1 MRPVGS
7 ILARGRY
14 QAAMV
19 IELKHVDIGTDSLAA
34 TTEVNDTTQIE
45 RLTVLISGKHTL
57 NVRFGEEVEIVGGLQ
72 ILPSSIIAARRS
84 ANNSASSNNIFANAE
99 GGKYQKIVYANRVKY
114 TKRETQVKL
123 TEEDIKAIKRFASKP
138 NLIPRLVSMFAPNVA
153 DYENAKLGLLIQ
165 AVGPAP
171 LQKESWFRRRT
182 WINSGL
188 FGDPGT
194 AKSILGEEAVK
205 LIPGS
210 QMASAQHSTGKGIV
224 AVAERE
230 PDGSAFVRAGAAVLA
245 NNATI
250 FVDEIGSMRN
260 WEDQDQFN
268 DLMERGYCDFNKLG
282 IRQKIRTKARF
293 ILGSNP
299 ITLTW
304 KNTDSVDKNELPIKL
319 TLVDRLDI
327 IHIFRD
333 VMGDEATREWSA
345 KMLELALKH
354 INTDYLFLR
363 KYIHYICTEPKFREL
378 KFESK
383 ELAQRLSNLWTEI
396 KITYPTLVSKRG
408 YQSMFRIASAVARL
422 LCKETIDSE
431 VIDQTV
437 NYIKAMY
444 HEFGAQVIDK
454 SVDRPQVIFVEICE
468 VITNYAKGLE
478 YIMSDD
484 ESRY

>member
-1 MRPVGS
+1 
-7 ILARGRY
+7 
-14 QAAMV
+14 
-19 IELKHVDIGTDSLAA
+19 
-34 TTEVNDTTQIE
+34 
-45 RLTVLISGKHTL
+45 
-57 NVRFGEEVEIVGGLQ
+57 
-72 ILPSSIIAARRS
+72 
-84 ANNSASSNNIFANAE
+84 
-99 GGKYQKIVYANRVKY
+99 
-114 TKRETQVKL
+114 
-123 TEEDIKAIKRFASKP
+123 
-138 NLIPRLVSMFAPNVA
+138 
-153 DYENAKLGLLIQ
+153 
-165 AVGPAP
+165 
-171 LQKESWFRRRT
+171 
-182 WINSGL
+182 
-188 FGDPGT
+188 
-194 AKSILGEEAVK
+194 
-205 LIPGS
+205 
-210 QMASAQHSTGKGIV
+210 
-224 AVAERE
+224 
-230 PDGSAFVRAGAAVLA
+230 
-245 NNATI
+245 
-250 FVDEIGSMRN
+250 
-260 WEDQDQFN
+260 
-268 DLMERGYCDFNKLG
+268 MERGYCDFNKLG

-345 KMLELALKH
+345 KMFELALKH

-363 KYIHYICTEPKFREL
+363 KYIHYICTEPKFREF

-383 ELAQRLSNLWTEI
+383 ELAQRLSDLWTEI

-408 YQSMFRIASAVARL
+408 YQSIFRIASAVARL

-431 VIDQTV
+431 VIEQTV

-484 ESRY
+484 ESSTNISFKEAAQTACDKNPDIRDYFGVRKRDNGRLQNISHNIRLRSMHDKFDELGSRGDGIAYSNGKIKVIENKPNVGLILRWVADSNSNSNSNSNPGSTRPRTDDAKQL

>member
-1 MRPVGS
+1 
-7 ILARGRY
+7 
-14 QAAMV
+14 
-19 IELKHVDIGTDSLAA
+19 
-34 TTEVNDTTQIE
+34 
-45 RLTVLISGKHTL
+45 
-57 NVRFGEEVEIVGGLQ
+57 
-72 ILPSSIIAARRS
+72 
-84 ANNSASSNNIFANAE
+84 
-99 GGKYQKIVYANRVKY
+99 
-114 TKRETQVKL
+114 
-123 TEEDIKAIKRFASKP
+123 
-138 NLIPRLVSMFAPNVA
+138 MFAPNVA

-210 QMASAQHSTGKGIV
+210 QMASGQHSTGKGIV

-484 ESRY
+484 ESST